1 MGEEEK
7 SLNYARKYR
16 ADSFNQVI
24 GNQKAKESIMQALKQ
39 PECKWPQVILLWGDG
54 GCGKTTLGRIL
65 GKEYSCTD
73 RNELTGACNNCITCK
88 NINDYIK
95 TGKTDNLTNIT
106 EINVAEDSGK
116 NDVSDVF
123 EDMLIPS
130 FGNEWKIYIF
140 DEIQKAS
147 NGLQNRLL
155 KITEEPPER
164 VLIIFCTTEPDKI
177 LSTLKTRCQL
187 NLHIQR
193 PKMRELV
200 QLLKYVCKQ
209 ENVEFDLTGLEYIA
223 SNADLVVRKAL
234 LDLEQVVHEHGNA
247 TYDAATQTFDN
258 ISQTMI
264 VSLFKYL
271 KNKDIYAY
279 ITTLHKIKTHMELSA
294 FLDVLKNFVVK
305 GLYTING
312 VMLDGVTDNDIKVF
326 KTLFSDI
333 GVEEIAYLLKRLL
346 AIEPR
351 NAEIELITL
360 GYSGLDLP
368 VVMSD
373 TSEDTVI
380 QSVDYEIGKEEQ
392 NAVEMIKEEEKVEFN
407 QGLENAQT
415 YFKNVTVDDLI
426 QLGGTL
432 IE

>member
-1 MGEEEK
+1 
-7 SLNYARKYR
+7 
-16 ADSFNQVI
+16 
-24 GNQKAKESIMQALKQ
+24 
-39 PECKWPQVILLWGDG
+39 
-54 GCGKTTLGRIL
+54 
-65 GKEYSCTD
+65 
-73 RNELTGACNNCITCK
+73 
-88 NINDYIK
+88 
-95 TGKTDNLTNIT
+95 
-106 EINVAEDSGK
+106 
-116 NDVSDVF
+116 
-123 EDMLIPS
+123 
-130 FGNEWKIYIF
+130 
-140 DEIQKAS
+140 
-147 NGLQNRLL
+147 
-155 KITEEPPER
+155 
-164 VLIIFCTTEPDKI
+164 
-177 LSTLKTRCQL
+177 
-187 NLHIQR
+187 
-193 PKMRELV
+193 
-200 QLLKYVCKQ
+200 
-209 ENVEFDLTGLEYIA
+209 
-223 SNADLVVRKAL
+223 
-234 LDLEQVVHEHGNA
+234 
-247 TYDAATQTFDN
+247 
-258 ISQTMI
+258 
-264 VSLFKYL
+264 
-271 KNKDIYAY
+271 
-279 ITTLHKIKTHMELSA
+279 MELSA

-312 VMLDGVTDNDIKVF
+312 VMLDGITDNDIKVF

-380 QSVDYEIGKEEQ
+380 QSVDNEIGKEEQ